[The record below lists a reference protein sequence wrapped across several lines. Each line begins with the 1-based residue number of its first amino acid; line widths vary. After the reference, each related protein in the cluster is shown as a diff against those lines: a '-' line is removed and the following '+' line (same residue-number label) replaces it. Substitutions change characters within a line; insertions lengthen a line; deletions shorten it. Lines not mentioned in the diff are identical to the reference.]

1 MTQVKLLV
9 NGTLVLTMRHQRNG
23 MKLTENLSQTR
34 GVSTRMS
41 LVTPINPVAKHA
53 RKFNR
58 SAVMIDRKKESKKNP
73 PKEKID
79 QYI

>member
-1 MTQVKLLV
+1 MKV
-9 NGTLVLTMRHQRNG
+9 NTNSNRH
-23 MKLTENLSQTR
+23 
-34 GVSTRMS
+34 

>member
-1 MTQVKLLV
+1 
-9 NGTLVLTMRHQRNG
+9 
-23 MKLTENLSQTR
+23 
-34 GVSTRMS
+34 MS

-53 RKFNR
+53 HKFNR
-58 SAVMIDRKKESKKNP
+58 ATVMIDRKKESKKNP